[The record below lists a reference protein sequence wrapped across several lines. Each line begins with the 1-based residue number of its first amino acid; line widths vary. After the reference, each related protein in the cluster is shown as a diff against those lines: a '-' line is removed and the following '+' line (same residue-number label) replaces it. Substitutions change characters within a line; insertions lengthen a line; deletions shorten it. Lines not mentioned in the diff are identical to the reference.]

1 MVKAKSV
8 AGADTK
14 LGSGRRVTAKSRP
27 PKSKRLQSLH
37 LSADKGARRRSRTGN
52 GTSGQRRYNDRRGLG
67 GFSVTFQLPP
77 LPRPIKQDLSQ
88 VSRTLKKRP
97 LLLVPIVAVIIIIGF
112 VMIPGSSQPTVVKTA
127 PGVAKTKAD
136 FKILTPPA
144 VQASAPRYD
153 SKRDLVS
160 YTTTFSGVRLTV
172 SQQALPATFVKDPAA
187 LLKTADSIRA
197 KQRIDTVKGPVFVA
211 TNDQAGDQLAVYA
224 SPQLLV
230 LIHTD
235 RKLDDAS
242 WRSFIE
248 LLRSKP

>member
-14 LGSGRRVTAKSRP
+14 LGSGRRLATKTRP
-27 PKSKRLQSLH
+27 PKSQRLQSLQ
-37 LSADKGARRRSRTGN
+37 LSANKGARRRSRTGN
-52 GTSGQRRYNDRRGLG
+52 GTSGQQRYNDRRGLG
-67 GFSVTFQLPP
+67 GFSLTVQLPP
-77 LPRPIKQDLSQ
+77 LPRPIKQDLVQ

-97 LLLVPIVAVIIIIGF
+97 LLLVPIMAVIIIVGF
-112 VMIPGSSQPTVVKTA
+112 VIISGSSQPAPAKTI

-172 SQQALPATFVKDPAA
+172 SQQALPATFAKDPAA

-197 KQRIDTVKGPVFVA
+197 KQRIDTIKGPVFIA
-211 TNDQAGDQLAVYA
+211 TNDPAGDQLAVYA